1 MNWEE
6 WYKWKHKKTLAWG
19 LFIIAYL
26 LTIPIRDYSSYS
38 VDISQGVPIWLHLVL
53 IIAGLVV
60 IIIGIMVAMVTP
72 DIGLLEEPTSPAM

>member
-1 MNWEE
+1 MNWKE
-6 WYKWKHKKTLAWG
+6 WVNWKQKKFVVGG

-53 IIAGLVV
+53 ILIGLVV
-60 IIIGIMVAMVTP
+60 IIIGLTI
-72 DIGLLEEPTSPAM
+72 LEAIVKFYLNKKRKK